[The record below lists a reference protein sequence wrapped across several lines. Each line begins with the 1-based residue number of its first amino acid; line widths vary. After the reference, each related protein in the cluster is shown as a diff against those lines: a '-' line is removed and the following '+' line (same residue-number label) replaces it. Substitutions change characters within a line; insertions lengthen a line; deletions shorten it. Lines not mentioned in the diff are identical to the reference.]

1 MGRPPLGKKAMSAT
15 ERQRR
20 WRASKRARSAPKPAA
35 HDVLIELLHA
45 RLSGLEAD
53 HAALRIK
60 VAEMERLILRLV
72 DAGFAGK
79 HKAALNQSYADARR
93 LKRTLKGVTGYQP
106 AADLILGPAEAENRK
121 PKRGARRKRK

>member
-1 MGRPPLGKKAMSAT
+1 MGRPPIGKKAMSAT

-20 WRASKRARSAPKPAA
+20 WRAKLAKSAPKPAA
-35 HDVLIELLHA
+35 SKASIGPLHA
-45 RLSGLEAD
+45 RLSWLEAD
-53 HAALRIK
+53 HTALRIK
-60 VAEMERLILRLV
+60 MAEMERFILQLV

-106 AADLILGPAEAENRK
+106 AADLILGPAQAENRK
-121 PKRGARRKRK
+121 PKRGSRRKRK